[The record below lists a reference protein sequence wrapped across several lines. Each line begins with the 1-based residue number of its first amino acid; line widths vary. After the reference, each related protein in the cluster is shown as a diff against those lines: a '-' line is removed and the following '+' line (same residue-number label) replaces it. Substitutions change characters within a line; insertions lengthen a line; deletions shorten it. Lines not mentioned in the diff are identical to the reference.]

1 MTIWINAPFS
11 AKNMELIK
19 NAAAGCEVFTGT
31 EYVPNTDII
40 VGHPPKDFSGVKL
53 LQSTN
58 AGVERLLADIPED
71 VVIANVTGAFGEV
84 ISEYII
90 GGVLA
95 LNRNLL
101 RYHEQQRQHI
111 WRDIPQGAMLH
122 GKNALILG
130 CGDIGTSTAEKLR
143 AFGMNVTGIRRSPV
157 PTHGFDR
164 VFGMDMLDELLP
176 QTDLLV
182 CCLPHT
188 PETIGLLSEKRITLM
203 KCGSVL
209 VNVGRGSLI
218 DEASL
223 INSLKS
229 GKLAGA
235 VLDVFGQE
243 PLPENSPLWD
253 MENVLITPHISGPSF
268 GHFPEVER
276 RIAEICAENISR
288 FLAGKPLVNVI
299 DRSKG
304 YADRES
310 FNV

>member
-19 NAAAGCEVFTGT
+19 NAAAGCEVFIGT
-31 EYVPNTDII
+31 EYVPKADII
-40 VGHPPKDFSGVKL
+40 VGQPPKDLSGVKL
-53 LQSTN
+53 LHSTN

-111 WRDIPQGAMLH
+111 WRDIPQGILLC

-164 VFGMDMLDELLP
+164 VFGMNMLDELLP
-176 QTDLLV
+176 QTDLLI

-188 PETIGLLSEKRITLM
+188 SETVGLLSEKRITLM
-203 KCGSVL
+203 KCGSIL

-243 PLPENSPLWD
+243 PLPESSPLWD

-276 RIAEICAENISR
+276 RIAEICAENISK